1 MEEKVQGGRWTLAL
15 GWEPGPQPPL
25 QLSGPRPPPHSV
37 LPPCSFSGSPLPP
50 PRQGLYSSLSPFASC
65 LCLTG
70 PPLLLL
76 FPVPSLLLLPG
87 TLSQDCCLFPST
99 PAPVGSFWLTVLPS
113 ASSLFLFQALSF
125 SLLLSLWICPSCCHD
140 LLFSQGLY
148 FSMTNSFLQ
157 PLSPCLLTSCCS
169 LAASPYPTPLS
180 FPGAPSL
187 PRYYQL
193 WLVHH
198 NLFDH
203 EDTTQ
208 LFEDVTSFP
217 HPKFSLSLPKNHT
230 RLPEEDYSH
239 DLVLLRLA
247 EPAQITDAVRVPD
260 LPPQEPQVGSTCYAS
275 GWGQTLQP
283 GAQTFGSQEEGA
295 GNWAPG
301 SGEPPSEELL
311 RSHLGSGHSSFFLL
325 LLATYIGNFQCAD
338 LKLLPKD
345 VCAKACSQKMTD
357 QMLCAEPLE
366 TISDSCLGNSGSP
379 LICDGMLQGITSWGH
394 DTIVGSPQYGPA
406 CLQQNKN

>member
-1 MEEKVQGGRWTLAL
+1 MPHPSLQDRVSCRETHRMTGFTCCSMGAQRKEEEEGEEEGRQEEEDGGEGPGRKVAL
-15 GWEPGPQPPL
+15 GWEPGPQSPL

-37 LPPCSFSGSPLPP
+37 LPPSSFSAPP

-99 PAPVGSFWLTVLPS
+99 PVPVGSFWLTVLPF

-169 LAASPYPTPLS
+169 LAASPYPAPLS

-203 EDTTQ
+203 EDTA
-208 LFEDVTSFP
+208 S
-217 HPKFSLSLPKNHT
+217 
-230 RLPEEDYSH
+230 Y
-239 DLVLLRLA
+239 LR
-247 EPAQITDAVRVPD
+247 
-260 LPPQEPQVGSTCYAS
+260 
-275 GWGQTLQP
+275 
-283 GAQTFGSQEEGA
+283 
-295 GNWAPG
+295 
-301 SGEPPSEELL
+301 
-311 RSHLGSGHSSFFLL
+311 
-325 LLATYIGNFQCAD
+325 
-338 LKLLPKD
+338 
-345 VCAKACSQKMTD
+345 
-357 QMLCAEPLE
+357 
-366 TISDSCLGNSGSP
+366 
-379 LICDGMLQGITSWGH
+379 MLQASLTLNS
-394 DTIVGSPQYGPA
+394 A
-406 CLQQNKN
+406 